1 MSQDGLGV
9 GIHKRDPLLVVI
21 SGPSGVGKDTVV
33 QQMKA
38 RDLPFHFVVTATSR
52 PPRPEEV
59 HGKDYIF
66 VSEEEF
72 QRMIAADELLEH
84 AIVYDQHKGIPREQ
98 VREALASGSDVIM
111 RLDVQGAATIRKLSP
126 DAILIFIAPANEEE
140 LIKRLKSRKTES
152 EEDLQV
158 RLETARK
165 EYQQISDFDY
175 EVINR
180 DFKLDEAV
188 DIILAIIRA
197 EHHSV
202 VPRKVNL

>member
-9 GIHKRDPLLVVI
+9 GIRKRDPLLVVI